1 VLLDVETGADGLGI
15 TTAGGGLRPPA
26 PSSVEPSGIPSRL
39 TDDADPIPVG
49 DEADAA
55 GPAKELLP
63 IAAQVPD
70 AVPAMPPPSKTEVEP
85 DIPAVDVP
93 VLPVIEL
100 PPIPKDVC
108 GIEPPMP
115 EHIVTL
121 PVVGPIGDAPDVIGL
136 TPGDASCVAPKG
148 MPAGAPGVPGP
159 MPRGE
164 VMPSGEGPGEMLIPP
179 TCARAEPQPS
189 RTAAVVTIIKRVI
202 VGSTSSLHRTFA
214 VRRPGGPTPRSD

>member
-1 VLLDVETGADGLGI
+1 MLPDVETGADGLGL
-15 TTAGGGLRPPA
+15 TTVGGGLRPPA
-26 PSSVEPSGIPSRL
+26 PSSVEPGGIPSRL

-70 AVPAMPPPSKTEVEP
+70 AAPAMPPPSKP
-85 DIPAVDVP
+85 DIPAVDVAVPEDVP
-93 VLPVIEL
+93 VTEL
-100 PPIPKDVC
+100 PPRPKDVC

-136 TPGDASCVAPKG
+136 TPGDASGVAPGG
-148 MPAGAPGVPGP
+148 MPPSAPRVPGP

-164 VMPSGEGPGEMLIPP
+164 VMPSGEGPGEMFIPP
-179 TCARAEPQPS
+179 TCAKAEPQPR
-189 RTAAVVTIIKRVI
+189 RTAAVVAIIKRVI
-202 VGSTSSLHRTFA
+202 VGSTSFLPSDFA
-214 VRRPGGPTPRSD
+214 VRRPGGPTPR